1 MKPHCIT
8 QACGITNTSPLQI
21 AGTAVILKFKY
32 YLMSNF
38 QGNEECRQLSILIIS
53 YISFP
58 DEEFYHSNTE
68 PSCILIK
75 QLRVQI
81 CN

>member
-1 MKPHCIT
+1 MKSLCVT

-21 AGTAVILKFKY
+21 AVTAVIFKFKY

-38 QGNEECRQLSILIIS
+38 QGNEECGQLSILIIS

-58 DEEFYHSNTE
+58 DEELHHSNAE
-68 PSCILIK
+68 PSCILNK
-75 QLRVQI
+75 
-81 CN
+81 